1 MHALYR
7 RVSCC
12 QQQAAAPLPRCLR
25 SQVHSVKQGRRD
37 VLISTFSLLSAGA
50 AEASEEEQAAAVA
63 ADGTATAA
71 VGSGAAAA
79 AKKPRKKRRK
89 LAPKPKAELKQPG
102 VVPKVKLAEN
112 LSVSRVIRGCW
123 QLDGQHK

>member
-1 MHALYR
+1 M
-7 RVSCC
+7 
-12 QQQAAAPLPRCLR
+12 
-25 SQVHSVKQGRRD
+25 
-37 VLISTFSLLSAGA
+37 ISTVSLLSAGA

-71 VGSGAAAA
+71 VGSTASGAAAA